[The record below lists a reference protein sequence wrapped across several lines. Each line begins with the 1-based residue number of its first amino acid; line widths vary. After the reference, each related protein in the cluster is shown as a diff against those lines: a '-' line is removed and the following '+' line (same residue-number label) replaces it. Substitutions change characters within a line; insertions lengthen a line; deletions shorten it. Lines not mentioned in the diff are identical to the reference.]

1 MTATDALW
9 YLGRGTGIVALVV
22 FTITVVLGIT
32 TRSGRSALGVGR
44 FGVAELHKTA
54 SLTGVGLV
62 LVHVGTLLFDP
73 WAQLRLVDTVLPFMA
88 GFRPLWQGLGTLA
101 VDLLGIL
108 TVSSLLR
115 HRIGPRLFRALHWT
129 AYAMWPLAMLHALG
143 TGTDASTPWFRG
155 IALASAV
162 AVLAA
167 LAWRTSTRFAE
178 RGMRRRPRV
187 VPQ

>member
-1 MTATDALW
+1 MTTTDALW
-9 YLGRGTGIVALVV
+9 YLGRGTGIVALVM
-22 FTITVVLGIT
+22 FTLTVLLGII
-32 TRSGRSALGVGR
+32 TRSGRPVLGIRR
-44 FGVAELHKTA
+44 FGVAELHQTA
-54 SLTGVGLV
+54 SLTGVGLI

-101 VDLLGIL
+101 VDLLAVL

-129 AYAMWPLAMLHALG
+129 AYAMWPLAMVHALG
-143 TGTDASTPWFRG
+143 TGTDAATSWFRG
-155 IALASAV
+155 LALGCAA
-162 AVLAA
+162 AVLLA
-167 LAWRTSTRFAE
+167 LTWRTSTRFAE

-187 VPQ
+187 VVP